1 MAGKGRGKGIAIS
14 YIYTILN
21 TIIGLFMSA
30 YIIRL
35 MGKTEYGLYQ
45 TMSSFA
51 AYLVLFQFGTGSIM
65 TRNISMCGKQDHDKK
80 LYEKNTSTIWTIAVI
95 QAVIIAIVS
104 LVFYLLI
111 DSLYQQSLTQSQ
123 IVYGKQLFLFV
134 SAKLILSFFIQV
146 LNGIILGRE
155 HYSLSSVVQIA
166 FLLVRTSLVMALLVF
181 RPYAVYLVILDAV
194 LEVIIFSFT
203 YYYCTKNLN
212 ATFSFKYFDKSIF
225 KNAIP
230 LAMALFLQS
239 IINMANGNVDRFVIG
254 IMMSPEAVSVYS
266 VGMFIYTTFSSL
278 TTIPISMY
286 MPQVATDMK
295 AGKQGAELT
304 ATLVQPCR
312 LIFLIGGVVLFGFM
326 TVGKQ
331 FISIVYGSDY
341 MEAWTIAVVIMV
353 PMLINM
359 SNGVLVDVLDVM
371 NKRLSRSIFLIITT
385 IGNIILTVWW
395 IQSWGMIGAAVAT
408 AICTFIGQD
417 ILLNIYYS
425 KAIKIKVI
433 YLFKETYKGILPSLV
448 VATVIGY
455 LSIHWIANEYIQFVI
470 GGVVFC
476 TIMLSCMVTFG
487 ANSYERQKLLALK
500 IKSTKGRKTE

>member
-1 MAGKGRGKGIAIS
+1 MARKGRGKGIAIS

-21 TIIGLFMSA
+21 TIIGLFISA

-35 MGKTEYGLYQ
+35 MGQTEYGLYQ

-51 AYLVLFQFGTGSIM
+51 TYLVLFQFGTGSIM
-65 TRNISMCGKQDHDKK
+65 TRNISMCSKANSERQLYKK
-80 LYEKNTSTIWTIAVI
+80 NISTIWTIAII
-95 QAVIIAIVS
+95 QVAIIAVVS

-111 DSLYQQSLTQSQ
+111 DLIYQQSLTQYQ

-134 SAKLILSFFIQV
+134 AAKLILSFLIQV
-146 LNGIILGRE
+146 LNGIILGCER
-155 HYSLSSVVQIA
+155 YSMSSVVQIV
-166 FLLVRTSLVMALLVF
+166 FLLVRTGLVTVLLMF
-181 RPYAVYLVILDAV
+181 RPYAIYLVILDTI
-194 LEVIIFSFT
+194 LEVIIFIFT
-203 YYYCTKNLN
+203 YCYCKKNLN
-212 ATFSFKYFDKSIF
+212 ATFSIKYFDKSIF

-239 IINMANGNVDRFVIG
+239 IINMANGNVDKFVIG

-286 MPQVATDMK
+286 MPQIATDMRE
-295 AGKQGAELT
+295 GKRGVELT
-304 ATLVQPCR
+304 ETLIQPCR
-312 LIFLIGGVVLFGFM
+312 LIFMIGGVVLFGFV
-326 TVGKQ
+326 TVGRQ
-331 FISIVYGSDY
+331 FISIVYGNDY
-341 MEAWTIAVVIMV
+341 MDSWVIAVVIMI

-371 NKRLSRSIFLIITT
+371 NKRLSRSLFLLITT

-417 ILLNIYYS
+417 ILLNIYYG
-425 KAIKIKVI
+425 KVIKIKVL
-433 YLFKETYKGILPSLV
+433 YLFKETYKGILTSLV
-448 VATVIGY
+448 VATVLGC
-455 LSIHWIANEYIQFVI
+455 LSIHWISNEYIQFIV
-470 GGVVFC
+470 GGIIFC
-476 TIMLSCMVTFG
+476 VTVLVCMVTYG
-487 ANSYERQKLLALK
+487 ANSYEKQRLEDLKNKL
-500 IKSTKGRKTE
+500 

>member
-1 MAGKGRGKGIAIS
+1 MAGKGRSRGIAIS

-35 MGKTEYGLYQ
+35 MGQTEYGLYQ

-51 AYLVLFQFGTGSIM
+51 AYLALFQFGTGSIM
-65 TRNISMCGKQDHDKK
+65 TRNISMCGKQDYEEK
-80 LYEKNTSTIWTIAVI
+80 LYKKNTSTIWTIAVI
-95 QAVIIAIVS
+95 QAVIIVVVS

-111 DSLYQQSLTQSQ
+111 DSIYQQSLTPSQ
-123 IVYGKQLFLFV
+123 IIYGKKLFLFV
-134 SAKLILSFFIQV
+134 AAKLILSFFIQV

-155 HYSLSSVVQIA
+155 HYSLSSVVQIV
-166 FLLVRTSLVMALLVF
+166 FLLGRTSLVTALLMS

-194 LEVIIFSFT
+194 LEVIIFIFT
-203 YYYCTKNLN
+203 YYYCKTNLN
-212 ATFSFKYFDKSIF
+212 ATFSFKYFDKKIF

-239 IINMANGNVDRFVIG
+239 IINMANGNVDKFVIG

-286 MPQVATDMK
+286 MPQIATDMRE
-295 AGKQGAELT
+295 GKQGAELT
-304 ATLVQPCR
+304 TTLIQPCR
-312 LIFLIGGVVLFGFM
+312 LIFLIGGVVLFGFI
-326 TVGKQ
+326 TVGRQ
-331 FISIVYGSDY
+331 FVSIVYGSDY
-341 MEAWTIAVVIMV
+341 MDAWIIAVVIMI

-385 IGNIILTVWW
+385 IGNIILTIWW

-425 KAIKIKVI
+425 KVIKIKVL

-448 VATVIGY
+448 VATVIGF
-455 LSIHWIANEYIQFVI
+455 LSIHWISNEYIQFII
-470 GGVVFC
+470 GGIVFC
-476 TIMLSCMVTFG
+476 IIMLSCMVVVG
-487 ANSYERQKLLALK
+487 ANSYEKTRLLALK
-500 IKSTKGRKTE
+500 NKIKRRWEN